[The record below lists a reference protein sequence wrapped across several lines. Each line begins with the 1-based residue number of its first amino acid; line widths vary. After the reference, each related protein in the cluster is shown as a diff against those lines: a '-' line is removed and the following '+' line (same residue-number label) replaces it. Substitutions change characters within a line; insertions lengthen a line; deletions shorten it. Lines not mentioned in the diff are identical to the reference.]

1 MTHSS
6 SHLEQWFLP
15 RIVDL
20 YRSTNTYTMA
30 TLVTDYLLSRI
41 HPDGVNERSGTY
53 FGLRVAEASD
63 ATPHLTDHP
72 IDHGWHRNKPGPTK
86 CGSCAKNLGR
96 SSSVWCHRWGCGWV
110 HLKCSGL
117 PDTSQHNRDFVCPKC
132 RESCIVADTQQEE
145 AQSVPGSDPSEP
157 IPTTIEEPPPTDTQT
172 GMLRHARHPL
182 SLRKIAQINCNGLMA
197 RMTELKNWIHRHKPL
212 AILLQKT
219 LLKEGQSVTPPSGY
233 CESGRKESKPY
244 PPVNPQ
250 QRKTYVKPSGGVLTW
265 IRLDTSYTHLPIQ
278 SAKEWV
284 DICAIILRDREETA
298 LVNIYWTPNNSR
310 ANPEDPSFLR
320 DLPIGRNTVI
330 AGDFNDHS
338 SWDSCQ
344 SENQRGR
351 EVEDWI
357 LGSNLHCVNDC
368 DTHTRTNPATGG
380 HSSPDFTIC
389 SGDIAE
395 DIRTSWKTGEDVG
408 SDHLPIIWDLPHKR
422 ARQAR
427 PQPKWCYKK
436 ADWNAF
442 RDALSTMKPE
452 GRNLEEENSNFL
464 KSLLRAAKLASRKGH
479 GKAVTSHSGATP
491 ARKQKQK
498 E

>member
-1 MTHSS
+1 MDGIETNRDPPNEVPVRRTWEDQAVSGATDGDADGCISSAQDFLIPRNTTGTLCVPNVGSPALSLTHSKKR
-6 SHLEQWFLP
+6 H
-15 RIVDL
+15 
-20 YRSTNTYTMA
+20 
-30 TLVTDYLLSRI
+30 SRCRAPT
-41 HPDGVNERSGTY
+41 HQNPFRRPS
-53 FGLRVAEASD
+53 
-63 ATPHLTDHP
+63 
-72 IDHGWHRNKPGPTK
+72 RN
-86 CGSCAKNLGR
+86 
-96 SSSVWCHRWGCGWV
+96 
-110 HLKCSGL
+110 
-117 PDTSQHNRDFVCPKC
+117 
-132 RESCIVADTQQEE
+132 
-145 AQSVPGSDPSEP
+145 
-157 IPTTIEEPPPTDTQT
+157 
-172 GMLRHARHPL
+172 RHPL
-182 SLRKIAQINCNGLMA
+182 THKQRKIAQINCNGLMA

-233 CESGRKESKPY
+233 CESGRKDGKPY

-250 QRKTYVKPSGGVLTW
+250 QRKTYVKPRGGVLTW

-310 ANPEDPSFLR
+310 ANPEDASFLR
-320 DLPIGRNTVI
+320 DLPIRRNTVI

-395 DIRTSWKTGEDVG
+395 DIGTSWKTGEDVG

-422 ARQAR
+422 AR
-427 PQPKWCYKK
+427 
-436 ADWNAF
+436 
-442 RDALSTMKPE
+442 
-452 GRNLEEENSNFL
+452 
-464 KSLLRAAKLASRKGH
+464 
-479 GKAVTSHSGATP
+479 
-491 ARKQKQK
+491 
-498 E
+498 